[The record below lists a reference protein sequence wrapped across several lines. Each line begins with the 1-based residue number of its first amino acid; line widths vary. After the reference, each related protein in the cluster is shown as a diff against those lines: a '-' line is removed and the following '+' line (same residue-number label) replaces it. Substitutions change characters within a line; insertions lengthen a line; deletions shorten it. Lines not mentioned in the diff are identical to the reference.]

1 MPETEFP
8 NRARQDL
15 HVVATPE
22 SGPEL
27 RGVQVV
33 FQTPFT
39 NDGSAVDVPTL
50 ERQLHWLFDQ
60 GADGVVFAMVSEL
73 LRLSSEERD
82 VVAGVA
88 SRVAQGRGDSV
99 ISVGAESTPIAIRHA
114 RVAEDTGAT
123 AVMAAPPSLFRLDD
137 ESLFAYFCEIAASVS
152 LPLVVQDA
160 SGYVGT
166 PLSLELQARLQHEL
180 GSRVYFKPEA
190 PPIGPRVTLLR
201 EQTEGKARIFE
212 GMGGLYLIDSF
223 RRGAVGTM
231 PSGDLVWALVPLWRA
246 LVAGDFDRAYRI
258 AGPLAQIVVLQ
269 GSLDSFVAIEKRNL
283 LRQGIFTNTVMRQPA
298 EQVIDGPMRVE
309 VDLLVDLLRQAVT
322 DG

>member
-1 MPETEFP
+1 MLETDG
-8 NRARQDL
+8 RAS
-15 HVVATPE
+15 E
-22 SGPEL
+22 SPDSAETRASSGHDL

-39 NDGSAVDVPTL
+39 DDGAAVDVATL

-60 GADGVVFAMVSEL
+60 GADGIVFAMVSEV

-82 VVAGVA
+82 QVAAVA

-99 ISVGAESTPIAIRHA
+99 VSVGAESTPIAIRHA
-114 RVAEDTGAT
+114 RVAEDSGAT
-123 AVMAAPPSLFRLDD
+123 ALIAAPPSLFRLED
-137 ESLFAYFCEIAASVS
+137 EALFGYFVEIAAATS

-166 PLSLELQARLQHEL
+166 PLSLDLQARLQQEL
-180 GSRVYFKPEA
+180 GDRVYFKPEA

-201 EQTEGKARIFE
+201 ERTGGAARIFE

-231 PSGDLVWALVPLWRA
+231 PAGDLVWALVPLWRS
-246 LVAGDFDRAYRI
+246 LVAGDFEHAYRI
-258 AGPLAQIVVLQ
+258 AGPLAQMVALQ

-283 LRQGIFTNTVMRQPA
+283 LRQGIFSNMVMRQPA
-298 EQVIDGPMRVE
+298 GQVIDDQMTIE
-309 VDLLVDLLRQAVT
+309 VDHLVELLRQAVA